1 MKPQTR
7 KQKKQGV
14 LDKIKNFFRKPATNT
29 KKTVKKQFR
38 SMKNQSYKQL
48 KKIKP

>member
-1 MKPQTR
+1 MKPRTR
-7 KQKKQGV
+7 KQKPHGV

-29 KKTVKKQFR
+29 KKVVKKQFH
-38 SMKNQSYKQL
+38 SIKNQSYKQF